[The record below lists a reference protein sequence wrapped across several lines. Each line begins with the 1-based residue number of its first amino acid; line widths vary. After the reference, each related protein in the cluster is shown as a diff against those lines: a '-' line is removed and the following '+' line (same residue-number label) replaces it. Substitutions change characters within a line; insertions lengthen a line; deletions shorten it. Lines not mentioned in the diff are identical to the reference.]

1 MHEVSIIQG
10 MLDLALKTA
19 RESGAARIHLLRMRV
34 GAMSGVVPDSLSFAF
49 EAMRQGTI
57 AAEAEL
63 AIEFIPAVCWCPACQ
78 EEFVS
83 EEFVFECPKCHQ
95 YSREL
100 RRGRELELA
109 NMEVS

>member
-1 MHEVSIIQG
+1 MHEVSIVQG
-10 MLDLALKTA
+10 MLEMAIKTA
-19 RESGAARIHLLRMRV
+19 TNSGASRIHRVRMRV

-49 EAMRQGTI
+49 EALREGTI

-63 AIEFIPAVCWCPACQ
+63 KIDFIPSVCWCAECQ
-78 EEFVS
+78 AEFTS
-83 EEFVFECPKCHQ
+83 EEFALECPKCHQ

-109 NMEVS
+109 DMEVS